1 MYKQPIPAQRI
12 QLLTINMPILAGQEC
27 ILKPPNNHWQA
38 SLNPSTLTQLL
49 SIKKLAWVNISCGDA
64 YPGKEKGHFSNR
76 ILKPCIENNLPCIA
90 SLAKS
95 PLQGQKIYKLNPNSE
110 PRQDQIFSPE
120 AFTRAAEMASQSA
133 PALRIHPAKPGAEIL
148 SAGSP
153 LEDRGQRF

>member
-49 SIKKLAWVNISCGDA
+49 SIKKLVSKHLLRGCL
-64 YPGKEKGHFSNR
+64 PRQGKRAFQQQDHD
-76 ILKPCIENNLPCIA
+76 PCIENNLPCNV
-90 SLAKS
+90 SLATS
-95 PLQGQKIYKLNPNSE
+95 PLQGPKIYKLNPNSE